1 MFNKILLQVFPGN
14 YDRHSIVTHE
24 FVPAFHARLVKIHP
38 LSYNVWRS
46 MRIELYG
53 CPIKVR
59 LTLLK
64 NPTFF
69 NLITHSLSMS
79 YTLATGIGVVR
90 SCFKMMYNLMIF
102 FIHFI
107 ENLKKAQR
115 KKQVDKQEDP
125 LVTKGSHSVLED

>member
-38 LSYNVWRS
+38 LSYNGWMS

-59 LTLLK
+59 LGQDFFCLK
-64 NPTFF
+64 FVVYF
-69 NLITHSLSMS
+69 LVDTHSLYKSF
-79 YTLATGIGVVR
+79 TLAIGIGVVR

-107 ENLKKAQR
+107 GNLKKAQR
-115 KKQVDKQEDP
+115 KKQVDK
-125 LVTKGSHSVLED
+125 

>member
-38 LSYNVWRS
+38 LSYNNWRS

-90 SCFKMMYNLMIF
+90 SCFKMMYNDIF
-102 FIHFI
+102 YSFYR
-107 ENLKKAQR
+107 ESKEGSEEETSR
-115 KKQVDKQEDP
+115 QVGRPIGD
-125 LVTKGSHSVLED
+125 